1 MNETWIIAAAL
12 VTPLLAMVGIGV
24 FRNRPNLREGAS
36 LIAAAIL
43 FGLAVWLVPGVAD
56 GDRPELVLFEF
67 LPGISLGFQV
77 EPLGLGFALIGSFL
91 WFITTLYSIGYM
103 RAHNENNQTRFYLF
117 FALALGAVTGAAF
130 AANLVTLYVFYEAL
144 TLATIPLVTHS
155 GGEESRRAG
164 RVYVGILLGTSLTMM
179 LIAIAWIWILTGTT
193 DFIAGGVFVE
203 DGALIQGITPGILG
217 ALLVLMVLGTG
228 KAGLMPFHKWLPAAM
243 VAPTPVSALLH
254 AVAVVKMGVFTVLKV
269 TIYTFGIETLSSFDL
284 GRALMYL
291 AAFTLIAAGIFAL
304 REDNLKRRL
313 AYSTISQLAYIVLG
327 ALLVTRLGSIAGG
340 MT

>member
-103 RAHNENNQTRFYLF
+103 RALIERAEATR
-117 FALALGAVTGAAF
+117 
-130 AANLVTLYVFYEAL
+130 
-144 TLATIPLVTHS
+144 
-155 GGEESRRAG
+155 
-164 RVYVGILLGTSLTMM
+164 
-179 LIAIAWIWILTGTT
+179 
-193 DFIAGGVFVE
+193 
-203 DGALIQGITPGILG
+203 
-217 ALLVLMVLGTG
+217 
-228 KAGLMPFHKWLPAAM
+228 K
-243 VAPTPVSALLH
+243 
-254 AVAVVKMGVFTVLKV
+254 
-269 TIYTFGIETLSSFDL
+269 
-284 GRALMYL
+284 
-291 AAFTLIAAGIFAL
+291 
-304 REDNLKRRL
+304 
-313 AYSTISQLAYIVLG
+313 
-327 ALLVTRLGSIAGG
+327 
-340 MT
+340 